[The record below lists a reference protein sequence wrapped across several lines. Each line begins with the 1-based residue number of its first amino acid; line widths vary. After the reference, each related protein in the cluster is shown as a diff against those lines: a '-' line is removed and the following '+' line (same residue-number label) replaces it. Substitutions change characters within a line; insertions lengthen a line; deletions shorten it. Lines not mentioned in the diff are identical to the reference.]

1 MWRPMRYRRLR
12 RSGRRWMAAEGSH
25 RQEERPKMRRV
36 IVSTYATLDGRV
48 DDIRDWALPYNDGGA
63 VKYHTDL
70 LTNCDGL
77 LLGRK
82 TYEIFAA
89 VWPSLSGQ
97 FPYVDKMNTMA
108 TYVASA
114 TPPDPKWVD

>member
-1 MWRPMRYRRLR
+1 MSRRLPYRRLG

-25 RQEERPKMRRV
+25 PQEERPKMRRV

-48 DDIRDWALPYNDGGA
+48 DDIRDWALPYNDDGA

-82 TYEIFAA
+82 TYEIFAP
-89 VWPSLSGQ
+89 VWPSRAGQ
-97 FPYVDKMNTMA
+97 FPVVAEMNAMA
-108 TYVASA
+108 RYVASE
-114 TPPDPKWVD
+114 

>member
-1 MWRPMRYRRLR
+1 MSPRPPYRPLG

-25 RQEERPKMRRV
+25 AQEERPKMRRV

-48 DDIRDWALPYNDGGA
+48 DDIRDWALPYNDDGA

-70 LTNCDGL
+70 LTTCDGL

-82 TYEIFAA
+82 THEIFAA
-89 VWPSLSGQ
+89 VWPSLSRQ
-97 FPYVDKMNTMA
+97 FPYIDNMNTMA
-108 TYVASA
+108 
-114 TPPDPKWVD
+114 KLRRVDH

>member
-1 MWRPMRYRRLR
+1 MSRRLPYRRLG

-25 RQEERPKMRRV
+25 PQEERPKMRRV

-70 LTNCDGL
+70 LTNLDRL

-89 VWPSLSGQ
+89 LLPSLARQ
-97 FPYVDKMNTMA
+97 LPQVDKMNT
-108 TYVASA
+108 VCQ
-114 TPPDPKWVD
+114 